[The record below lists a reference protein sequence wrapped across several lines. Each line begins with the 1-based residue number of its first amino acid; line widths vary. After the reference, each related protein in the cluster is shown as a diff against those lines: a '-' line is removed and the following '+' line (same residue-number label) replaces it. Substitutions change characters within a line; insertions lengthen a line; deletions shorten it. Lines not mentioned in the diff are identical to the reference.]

1 MVSALLVAA
10 VVTGAMPQRASALVY
25 SGKVVRV
32 IDGDTLALRTDQG
45 AVVRIRLSE
54 IDAPESSQAYGRAA
68 KRTLQ
73 QLVGDRHVIAQV
85 NDVDRYGRSV
95 ARIDR
100 SGVDVNAE
108 MVRRGA
114 AWAYTRYQTD
124 GRFPMWERQ
133 ARRARIGIWSDPAS
147 ATPPWEWRAAK
158 RGVVAVSTTAQAI
171 GLSARASVS
180 PVPEYKCGKQ
190 LCRQMT
196 SCAEAVYLLRQCG
209 VTRLDS
215 DGDGKPCERLCS

>member
-1 MVSALLVAA
+1 MISLLVAVIA
-10 VVTGAMPQRASALVY
+10 TGAVPQRASALVY
-25 SGKVVRV
+25 AGKVIRV
-32 IDGDTLALRTDQG
+32 IDGDTISMRTDQG

-54 IDAPESSQAYGRAA
+54 IDAPESGQAYGRAA

-73 QLVGDRHVIAQV
+73 QLVEDRRVIARV

-100 SGVDVNAE
+100 SGVDVNVE

-133 ARRARIGIWSDPAS
+133 ARQSRRGLWSAGPSDAI
-147 ATPPWEWRAAK
+147 PPWQWRAAK
-158 RGVVAVSTTAQAI
+158 RGVVAVSTTAQA
-171 GLSARASVS
+171 LRLTARAGSS
-180 PVPEYKCGKQ
+180 PIPSYGCGKR

-196 SCAEAVYLLRQCG
+196 SCAEAVFALRTCG
-209 VTRLDS
+209 ASSLDR
-215 DGDGKPCERLCS
+215 DGDGKPCEKLCT